1 MKGDMNRARDNISE
15 VKNLCAFRRVLLRL
29 AVLYH
34 AEARR
39 YPRLQEHNAR
49 KMAELGL
56 MTTEVN
62 NRIRELRGS
71 AAPGG
76 NDG

>member
-1 MKGDMNRARDNISE
+1 MNRARDNISDL
-15 VKNLCAFRRVLLRL
+15 VSLCDFRRVLLRL
-29 AVLYH
+29 KVLYH

-39 YPRLQEHNAR
+39 RPRLQEHNAR
-49 KMAELGL
+49 KIAELEL
-56 MTTEVN
+56 ATTEVN
-62 NRIRELRGS
+62 KRIGRLRGS